1 MRESNQVA
9 SIVSDLFHRMLTL
22 SLQKDK
28 YKSINVKAPLFQE
41 LLDAHPTLSIVFAAA
56 GFRFDYCACWFS
68 PVTVGAFRFT
78 SESKTKRMIRIL
90 SAPVNVFL
98 FSSLDL

>member
-1 MRESNQVA
+1 
-9 SIVSDLFHRMLTL
+9 MLTL

-41 LLDAHPTLSIVFAAA
+41 LLDAHPTLSIVFAA
-56 GFRFDYCACWFS
+56 GFRFDYCACWFF